1 MSRLSLRIESAE
13 GPYQRVFLS
22 GRLDGSTHAELDT
35 ALAPLLHDGT
45 HILEFNLAG
54 LDYISSAGLRS
65 IFRARKA
72 LDAHAGRVL
81 VMQPQAPVRKVFEL
95 VKAVP
100 VEEVFASQEELDNYL
115 SAIQAKVASGEL

>member
-1 MSRLSLRIESAE
+1 MSHLNLRIEPAQ
-13 GPYQRVFLS
+13 GPYQRVFLA
-22 GRLDGSTHAELDT
+22 GRLDGATHGELDA

-54 LDYISSAGLRS
+54 LEYISSAGLRS

-72 LDAHAGRVL
+72 LHGHAGRVL
-81 VMQPQAPVRKVFEL
+81 VMQPQPGVRKVFEL

-100 VEEVFASQEELDNYL
+100 VEDVFTSQEELDTYL
-115 SAIQAKVASGEL
+115 AAIQAKVARGEL

>member
-1 MSRLSLRIESAE
+1 MSALNLRIDANE
-13 GPYQRVFLS
+13 GSYQRVTLS
-22 GRLDGSTHAELDT
+22 GRLDGATHAQLDA
-35 ALAPLLHDGT
+35 ALLPLLHAGT

-65 IFRARKA
+65 IFRARKL

-81 VMQPQAPVRKVFEL
+81 LMQPQPPVRKVFEL

-100 VEEVFASQEELDNYL
+100 VEDVFASQDELDHYL
-115 SAIQAKVASGEL
+115 AGIQAKVREGEL

>member
-1 MSRLSLRIESAE
+1 MSRLTLRIDPGNS
-13 GPYQRVFLS
+13 PYQRVFVS
-22 GRLDGSTHAELDT
+22 GWLDGSTHAELDA

-45 HILEFNLAG
+45 HILELNLAG
-54 LDYISSAGLRS
+54 LEYISSAGLRS

-72 LDAHAGRVL
+72 LHPHAGRVL
-81 VMQPQAPVRKVFEL
+81 VMQPRPGVRKVFEL

-115 SAIQAKVASGEL
+115 SAIQHKVANGEL